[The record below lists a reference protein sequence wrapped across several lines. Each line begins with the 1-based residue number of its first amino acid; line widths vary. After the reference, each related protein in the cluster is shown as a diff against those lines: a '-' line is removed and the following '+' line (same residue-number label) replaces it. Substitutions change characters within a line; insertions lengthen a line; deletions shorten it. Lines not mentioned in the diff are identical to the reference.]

1 MKKRFLTA
9 AVIGCMMV
17 AGVATGCGS
26 KTADAPTTAAT
37 EAVTTEAATAEEGSS
52 EAESTEDAAE
62 VPMESIQDA
71 ATLVEAAS
79 DYLAWSGKEWNAAT
93 EEEKMAAAKAYL
105 IETVKITAEAAGQ
118 EYTSEMEASITDDQV
133 KTTYDSLAAG
143 FTQDES
149 ITIQQLLDAAA
160 ELMNTMMTAEAEAE
174 GAAAAAE

>member
-17 AGVATGCGS
+17 AGVVTGCGS

-37 EAVTTEAATAEEGSS
+37 EAVTTGAATAEEGSS
-52 EAESTEDAAE
+52 EVASTE
-62 VPMESIQDA
+62 
-71 ATLVEAAS
+71 EAAS

-133 KTTYDSLAAG
+133 KTTYDSLEAG

-160 ELMNTMMTAEAEAE
+160 ELMNTMMTAEAAAEAE
-174 GAAAAAE
+174 DAAAEAE

>member
-17 AGVATGCGS
+17 AGAVTGCGS
-26 KTADAPTTAAT
+26 KTTDAPTTAAT
-37 EAVTTEAATAEEGSS
+37 EAVATEATTAE
-52 EAESTEDAAE
+52 EAESTEAESTEEASE
-62 VPMESIQDA
+62 VPMESIQ
-71 ATLVEAAS
+71 EAAALAEAGS
-79 DYLAWSGKEWNAAT
+79 DYLAWSGKEWNAAS

-133 KTTYDSLAAG
+133 KTTYDSLATG

-160 ELMNTMMTAEAEAE
+160 ELMDAMMTAETE
-174 GAAAAAE
+174 GAEAAAE

>member
-17 AGVATGCGS
+17 AGAVTGCGS
-26 KTADAPTTAAT
+26 KTADAPTTEAT
-37 EAVTTEAATAEEGSS
+37 EAVATEATTAEEESS
-52 EAESTEDAAE
+52 EAESTEEASE
-62 VPMESIQDA
+62 VPMESVQDA

-79 DYLAWSGKEWNAAT
+79 DYLTWSGKEWNAAT
-93 EEEKMAAAKAYL
+93 EEEQMAAAKAYL
-105 IETVKITAEAAGQ
+105 IENVKITAEAAGQ
-118 EYTSEMEASITDDQV
+118 EYSSEMEASITDDQV

-160 ELMNTMMTAEAEAE
+160 ELMNEMMTVETEAEDNAAEAE
-174 GAAAAAE
+174 